1 MSPRLYRPEGVR
13 EVKALFL
20 VDGEH
25 YPPVT
30 LDAIQELSAANGWD
44 PAALFFL
51 GGTEKVASDGDLGPA
66 GKPVVFAKD
75 PAADLAAAL
84 RDYRPEVVVDLSDEP
99 VVDNRL
105 RFQLISRALRAGARY
120 RAADCEFCPPPRE
133 RVLEKPS
140 ISVMGAGKRCGK
152 TAIAA
157 HLARHLKRRS
167 IPCAVVAMGRGGPP
181 EPVLLRPPREGID
194 CAFLLEQLGKGRHA
208 ASDYFED
215 ALVAGVT
222 AIGCRRCGGGMAGA
236 PFVTNFAEGAAL
248 ANRLEEEVVILE
260 GSGAAIPPVRADL
273 DLYVVNADRPLEE
286 TLGYLGLYRLLISD
300 AVVITMCEES
310 DADMVSRLEEGIASV
325 RNGIALIRTILRPF
339 PLQPIE
345 NKTVFYTCTAPAR
358 MRGTLVD
365 HLERTAGCE
374 VVGWSN
380 NLADR
385 RALEAELAAAPG
397 FEVLL
402 TELKAAAVD
411 VAARFAGEAGK
422 ETVFVHNRPIAVGGE
437 SIETFFDGLIGRLG
451 R

>member
-1 MSPRLYRPEGVR
+1 MARRP
-13 EVKALFL
+13 
-20 VDGEH
+20 
-25 YPPVT
+25 
-30 LDAIQELSAANGWD
+30 
-44 PAALFFL
+44 
-51 GGTEKVASDGDLGPA
+51 
-66 GKPVVFAKD
+66 
-75 PAADLAAAL
+75 
-84 RDYRPEVVVDLSDEP
+84 
-99 VVDNRL
+99 
-105 RFQLISRALRAGARY
+105 AGAR
-120 RAADCEFCPPPRE
+120 ACSAP
-133 RVLEKPS
+133 
-140 ISVMGAGKRCGK
+140 G
-152 TAIAA
+152 
-157 HLARHLKRRS
+157 
-167 IPCAVVAMGRGGPP
+167 
-181 EPVLLRPPREGID
+181 EGID

-422 ETVFVHNRPIAVGGE
+422 ETVFVHNRPIAVGEE